1 MFRILTL
8 PDRPTQFW
16 AKNFTLATKPSWY
29 LAFEELQHPQRC
41 SGFCFNAR
49 LALWHMR
56 WTKRVCSTLQSTL
69 LIKLAFSM
77 AWLHLGQESL
87 LNAAMNVN
95 INPFCNIIMYC
106 GVGVTMIWLWIRG
119 RRIAL
124 RCDPRPLT
132 PASNFDLEFNNI
144 MHFNY

>member
-29 LAFEELQHPQRC
+29 LAFEELQHPQCC

-56 WTKRVCSTLQSTL
+56 WTKRVCPTLHSTL
-69 LIKLAFSM
+69 LIKLALSV
-77 AWLHLGQESL
+77 AWLHLDEESL

-95 INPFCNIIMYC
+95 PFCKIIMYNLWC
-106 GVGVTMIWLWIRG
+106 GCNYDMTMNTTTAGYSKEWSS
-119 RRIAL
+119 
-124 RCDPRPLT
+124 PT
-132 PASNFDLEFNNI
+132 PGSNFDLEDNNI
-144 MHFNY
+144 MYFNY